1 MNDLYATSSDP
12 MAWEFRHPLFR
23 QGESHLLASI
33 KRKTTRP
40 SHAEGGASALSPSD
54 ELSDPSRPVAGWM
67 TEDTST
73 SPLSIPPRPLPPLA
87 PPAAARPEVFGYNMK
102 TGETIASRPYE
113 ISSRSSSKT
122 VPMDS
127 STGRLA
133 PVKPTGGVGIAQPQA
148 PGPGSRTK
156 RHRSETDGPPI
167 STPRG
172 TSGQGSNPRPSLPP
186 ALGSSSQI
194 RPSTGYS
201 EYPQPSLPSPSPIM
215 ALTGQVAF
223 LEERIARLSETLS
236 VERVE
241 NVRTHMDTLSYVA
254 SIALWLPSKSLIPP
268 NYRDE

>member
-1 MNDLYATSSDP
+1 

-40 SHAEGGASALSPSD
+40 SHADGGASALSPSD
-54 ELSDPSRPVAGWM
+54 ELSDPSRPVAGWI
-67 TEDTST
+67 TEETAT
-73 SPLSIPPRPLPPLA
+73 SPLSIPPRPLPSLA
-87 PPAAARPEVFGYNMK
+87 PSAAARPEVFGYNMK

-122 VPMDS
+122 YPMDS
-127 STGRLA
+127 GAGRLA
-133 PVKPTGGVGIAQPQA
+133 PVKPTGGNGGGIGIGIAQPQA
-148 PGPGSRTK
+148 PGPGPGARTK
-156 RHRSETDGPPI
+156 RHRSETEGPPI

-172 TSGQGSNPRPSLPP
+172 TPTQQRRDQRPSLPSTLAPP
-186 ALGSSSQI
+186 ALNI
-194 RPSTGYS
+194 NTGYS

-215 ALTGQVAF
+215 ALTSQVAF
-223 LEERIARLSETLS
+223 LEERIARLSEALS

-254 SIALWLPSKSLIPP
+254 SIALWLPSELSPVRKG
-268 NYRDE
+268 